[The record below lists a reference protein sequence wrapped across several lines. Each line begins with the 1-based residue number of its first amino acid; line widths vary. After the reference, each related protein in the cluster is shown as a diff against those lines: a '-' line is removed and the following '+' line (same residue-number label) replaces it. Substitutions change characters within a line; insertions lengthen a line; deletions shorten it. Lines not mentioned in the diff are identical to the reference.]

1 LERYSKWML
10 LDPTLTLA
18 YIIIATAVAIS
29 PGPDVL
35 FVVASAMRHRAKGA
49 FAAALGIGAG
59 SALHAFAAALGVS
72 AIIAASPLAF
82 DVLRYGGA
90 AYLLFLGC
98 QALLSFFRS
107 ASESNSQK
115 VETKVSVWRVFQHGL
130 ITNLLNPKVIVF
142 YLALL
147 PQFVKI
153 ELGNVGLQ
161 IFLLGCIHNLIGL
174 AFLTVIGLAAGRA
187 SQWLQQTG
195 FARWMDGIAGIFF
208 IGIAIRL
215 IVSDNSAQ

>member
-1 LERYSKWML
+1 ML

-18 YIIIATAVAIS
+18 YTIIAAAVAIS

-35 FVVASAMRHRAKGA
+35 FVVASGMRHRVKGA
-49 FAAALGIGAG
+49 VASALGIAFG
-59 SALHAFAAALGVS
+59 SVLHASAAALGVS

-82 DVLRYGGA
+82 DLLRYGGA

-98 QALLSFFRS
+98 QAILSFLRS
-107 ASESNSQK
+107 TRKTNAQS
-115 VETKVSVWRVFQHGL
+115 VEAEVSAWRVFQHGL
-130 ITNLLNPKVIVF
+130 FTNILNPKVIVF

-147 PQFVKI
+147 PQFVTI

-161 IFLLGCIHNLIGL
+161 IFLLGSIHNLIGFC
-174 AFLTVIGLAAGRA
+174 FLICVGLAAGHA
-187 SQWLQQTG
+187 SSWLQRTG
-195 FARWMDGIAGIFF
+195 FGRWMDGIAGIFF

-215 IVSDNSAQ
+215 MVSDSSAR